1 MSRAGLRRRLGTAAL
16 WPLLVVGSFAG
27 SYAVAGAVLPD
38 GMESAEARRFEPVR
52 DPVADRRARRVL
64 GLVGRH
70 DCWSG
75 AAPRDMRNKAPQHA
89 VVTLPGRR
97 AAYLASD
104 IGFAVWAGDRPGT
117 LHAFCR

>member
-1 MSRAGLRRRLGTAAL
+1 MSTAGLRRRLGAAAL

-27 SYAVAGAVLPD
+27 SYTVVGAVLPA
-38 GMESAEARRFEPVR
+38 GLESADARPFESAPE
-52 DPVADRRARRVL
+52 PVADRHVQRVL

-75 AAPRDMRNKAPQHA
+75 AAPKDMRNKIPEHA

-97 AAYLASD
+97 TAYLSSD
-104 IGFAVWAGDRPGT
+104 IGFAVWSGDRPGT